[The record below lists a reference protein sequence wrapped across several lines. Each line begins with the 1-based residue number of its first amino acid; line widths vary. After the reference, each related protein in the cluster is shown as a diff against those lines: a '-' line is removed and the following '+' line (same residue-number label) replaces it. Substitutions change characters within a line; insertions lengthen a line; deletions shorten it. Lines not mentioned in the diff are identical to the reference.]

1 MYCPEHFRETRP
13 EVLHQLIRQ
22 HPLGILVTRQQDML
36 DADHLPFELDASAG
50 LLRAH
55 VARANPLWQ
64 QADGSEVLV
73 IFRGSEA
80 YISPN
85 WYPSKHESHRQVPTW
100 NYQVVHVRGRL
111 RVMDDE
117 RFVRG
122 NVARLTRTHEAGQAK
137 PWKLTDSN
145 EDYISQMLTMI
156 VGIEIDISEISGK
169 WKLSQNKESRDALSA
184 AQALEQRGSQAMA
197 DAMRAAWPEKP

>member
-1 MYCPEHFRETRP
+1 MYIPEHFRESRP
-13 EVLHQLIRQ
+13 EVLHQLIRDN
-22 HPLGILVTRQQDML
+22 PLGILVTQQNALL
-36 DADHLPFELDASAG
+36 DADHLPFELDAGAG

-73 IFRGSEA
+73 IFRGSQA

-111 RVMDDE
+111 RVMDEE

-122 NVARLTRTHEAGQAK
+122 NVARLTRTHEADQGK
-137 PWKLTDSN
+137 PWKLTDAS
-145 EDYISQMLTMI
+145 EDYIRQMLAMI
-156 VGIEIDISEISGK
+156 VGIEIEISEITGK
-169 WKLSQNKESRDALSA
+169 WKLSQNKESRDALSVVE
-184 AQALEQRGSQAMA
+184 ALEQRDNPEMA
-197 DAMRAAWPEKP
+197 EAIRQTRAKRP